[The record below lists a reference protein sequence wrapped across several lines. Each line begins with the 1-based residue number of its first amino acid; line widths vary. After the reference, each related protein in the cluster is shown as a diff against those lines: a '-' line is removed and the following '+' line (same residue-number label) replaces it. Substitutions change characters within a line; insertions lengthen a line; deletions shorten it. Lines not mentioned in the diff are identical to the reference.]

1 MSKNRIITLLTDFGL
16 SDVYVGVMKG
26 TIAQI
31 NPQLKVIDITHQ
43 IPSQNIAAARF
54 CLMTAFAYFPAETVH
69 IAVVDPGVGSSRRAI
84 AIKCANCFLVGPDNG
99 LFSGVLS
106 RERALAL
113 AKRSEGKPAPTG
125 AAPTKR
131 IAAVELTNSQYWRSP
146 FASSTFHGRDIF
158 AAAGAHLANGVPL
171 EELGECID
179 PASLVQLQ
187 IPNYAVT
194 GTGATGCV
202 QYVDRFGNLITNI
215 PNNCI
220 VSNNWSVIISNS
232 CDPIHIPSG
241 KTYSDSKPGD
251 LIAITGSDGWLEIA
265 VNGGSAQ
272 SVLKLD
278 CGAIVQLLFETNN

>member
-31 NPQLKVIDITHQ
+31 NPELKVIDITHQ

-69 IAVVDPGVGSSRRAI
+69 VAVVDPGVGSSRRAI

-99 LFSGVLS
+99 LFSGVLN

-131 IAAVELTNSQYWRSP
+131 IAAVELTNSKYWRTP
-146 FASSTFHGRDIF
+146 EPSSTFHGRDIF
-158 AAAGAHLANGVPL
+158 AAAGAHLANGVRL
-171 EELGECID
+171 EELGEQID

-187 IPNYAVT
+187 IPNCTVT
-194 GTGATGCV
+194 ATGIEGCV
-202 QYVDRFGNLITNI
+202 QYCDRFGNLITNI
-215 PNNCI
+215 PTNCI
-220 VSNNWSVIISNS
+220 TGNNWSVTISNNFDAI
-232 CDPIHIPSG
+232 CIPSG

-251 LIAITGSDGWLEIA
+251 LIAITGSDGWVEIA
-265 VNGGSAQ
+265 VCGGSAQ
-272 SVLKLD
+272 SVLQLELGDK
-278 CGAIVQLLFETNN
+278 VQIIYR

>member
-43 IPSQNIAAARF
+43 IPSQNIAAGRF

-69 IAVVDPGVGSSRRAI
+69 IAVVDPGVGSKRLGVAV
-84 AIKCANCFLVGPDNG
+84 KCANCFLVGPDNG

-106 RERALAL
+106 RESALA
-113 AKRSEGKPAPTG
+113 KPAPTG

-131 IAAVELTNSQYWRSP
+131 IAAVELTNSQYWRTSEP
-146 FASSTFHGRDIF
+146 SSTFHGRDIF

-171 EELGECID
+171 EELGDAID

-187 IPNYAVT
+187 IPNCAVT
-194 GTGATGCV
+194 ATGAVGCV

-220 VSNNWSVIISNS
+220 VSNNWSVIISNT
-232 CDPIHIPSG
+232 CDPIRIPSG

-272 SVLKLD
+272 SVLELD
-278 CGAIVQLLFETNN
+278 CRAIVQLLFETNN

>member
-26 TIAQI
+26 AIAQI

-43 IPSQNIAAARF
+43 IPSHNIAAARF

-69 IAVVDPGVGSSRRAI
+69 VAVVDPGVGSNRRAV
-84 AIKCANCFLVGPDNG
+84 AVKCASCFLVGPDNG

-106 RERALAL
+106 RESA
-113 AKRSEGKPAPTG
+113 
-125 AAPTKR
+125 
-131 IAAVELTNSQYWRSP
+131 IASVELTNPQYWRTP
-146 FASSTFHGRDIF
+146 EPSSTFHGRDIF

-171 EELGECID
+171 EELGRAVRA
-179 PASLVQLQ
+179 ASLVQLE
-187 IPNYAVT
+187 IPNCAVT
-194 GTGATGCV
+194 ATGATGCV

-220 VSNNWSVIISNS
+220 ISNNWSVIISNS
-232 CDPIHIPSG
+232 CNLIRIPNG

-251 LIAITGSDGWLEIA
+251 LIAIIGSDGWLEIA
-265 VNGGSAQ
+265 INGDSAQ
-272 SVLKLD
+272 SVLQLEVGDKIEIIYRD
-278 CGAIVQLLFETNN
+278 CV

>member
-26 TIAQI
+26 AIAQI
-31 NPQLKVIDITHQ
+31 NPQLQVIDITHQ

-69 IAVVDPGVGSSRRAI
+69 VGVVDPGVGSKRRAI
-84 AIKCANCFLVGPDNG
+84 AVKCASCFLVGPDNG

-106 RERALAL
+106 RESA
-113 AKRSEGKPAPTG
+113 
-125 AAPTKR
+125 
-131 IAAVELTNSQYWRSP
+131 IASVELTNPQYWRTP
-146 FASSTFHGRDIF
+146 QPSSTFHGRDIF

-171 EELGECID
+171 EELGRAVR
-179 PASLVQLQ
+179 PASLVQLE
-187 IPNYAVT
+187 IPNCGVT
-194 GTGATGCV
+194 ATGATGFV

-215 PNNCI
+215 PNNSI
-220 VSNNWSVIISNS
+220 IGNNWSAIISNS
-232 CDPIHIPSG
+232 SDTIHIPSG
-241 KTYSDSKPGD
+241 KTYSESKPGD

-272 SVLKLD
+272 SVL
-278 CGAIVQLLFETNN
+278 QLQFGDKIEIILFPLLEPSP